1 MHIKARNDDS
11 EDRVFEDKGF
21 FAKGPEFS
29 RVTPDWITSLDSY
42 AIPIMHGGV
51 DAVKPY
57 VDEFIEYAKP
67 HPELTFLVTR
77 IGCGIAGF
85 RDEQMAPL
93 FKVCL
98 ALENVFLP
106 KTFVYAIN

>member
-42 AIPIMHGGV
+42 AIPTMHGGV

-57 VDEFIEYAKP
+57 VDEFIEYAKQ
-67 HPELTFLVTR
+67 HVLKRIFLKNPKLC
-77 IGCGIAGF
+77 CGYSWKICNSNAS
-85 RDEQMAPL
+85 
-93 FKVCL
+93 
-98 ALENVFLP
+98 
-106 KTFVYAIN
+106 I

>member
-29 RVTPDWITSLDSY
+29 RVTPDLITSLDSY
-42 AIPIMHGGV
+42 AIPTMHGGV

-57 VDEFIEYAKP
+57 VDEFIEYAKQ
-67 HPELTFLVTR
+67 HVLKRIFLKNL
-77 IGCGIAGF
+77 
-85 RDEQMAPL
+85 QS
-93 FKVCL
+93 
-98 ALENVFLP
+98 LEEHGQEDADAVW
-106 KTFVYAIN
+106 T